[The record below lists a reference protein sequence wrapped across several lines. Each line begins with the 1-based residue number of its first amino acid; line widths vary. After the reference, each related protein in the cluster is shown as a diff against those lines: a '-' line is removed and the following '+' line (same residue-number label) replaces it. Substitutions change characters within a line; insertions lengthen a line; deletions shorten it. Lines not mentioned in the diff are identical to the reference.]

1 MWLTPKNKN
10 MKTLKLNSR
19 GHEVKQLQALLN
31 ITQDGIFG
39 PQTNRAVQNFQRTN
53 NITVDGIVG
62 PITWSL
68 LLSSRES
75 SKSSGVSNTPKF
87 NKSIHEPADPT
98 HGVLA
103 DPYYLPEEAYFTNP
117 SLGERSRTQK
127 KWIFLHHTRGWENP
141 YRVIDSW
148 ASNPVRKVATEFVIG
163 GQNIENTPSP
173 HDGRILQTFPAA
185 RWAWHLGI
193 GNNAMHRESVGI
205 ELCSFG
211 ELTKGH
217 ITKTQSGTTRKIEL
231 DPRKFY
237 TFTGREVNPAQVEA
251 LTNPFRNFDYYH
263 KYSDRQILALK
274 QVLYFVAKRD
284 NIDIRA
290 GLPALIRKEG
300 SKAFDKLD
308 RTMCQNEPGIWS
320 HTNVQSHKLDV
331 SPQENLIQMLVE
343 L

>member
-1 MWLTPKNKN
+1 

-19 GHEVKQLQALLN
+19 GHELKQLQAILN
-31 ITQDGIFG
+31 ITTDGIFG
-39 PQTNRAVQNFQRTN
+39 PQTLRAVMQFQRN
-53 NITVDGIVG
+53 NNLSADGIVG
-62 PITWSL
+62 PLTWSL
-68 LLSSRES
+68 LLST
-75 SKSSGVSNTPKF
+75 GVSHTPSMWHNYF
-87 NKSIHEPADPT
+87 
-98 HGVLA
+98 
-103 DPYYLPEEAYFTNP
+103 LPEEAYFTNP
-117 SLGERSRTQK
+117 TQK

-141 YRVIDSW
+141 YRVIYSW
-148 ASNPVRKVATEFVIG
+148 AKRPERKIATEFVIG

-173 HDGRILQTFPAA
+173 HDGKILQSFPAG

-193 GNNAMHRESVGI
+193 GNSAMHRESVGI

-211 ELTKGH
+211 ELTKGN
-217 ITKTQSGTTRKIEL
+217 ITKTQSGTKRTIHL
-231 DPRKFY
+231 DPKKYY
-237 TFTGREVNPAQVEA
+237 TFTGREVHPDQVVS
-251 LTNPFRNFDYYH
+251 LTDSFRQFDYYH

-274 QVLYFVAKRD
+274 QVLYFIAKRD

-308 RTMCQNEPGIWS
+308 RVMCQNEPGIWS

-331 SPQENLIQMLVE
+331 SPQDNLIQMLVE